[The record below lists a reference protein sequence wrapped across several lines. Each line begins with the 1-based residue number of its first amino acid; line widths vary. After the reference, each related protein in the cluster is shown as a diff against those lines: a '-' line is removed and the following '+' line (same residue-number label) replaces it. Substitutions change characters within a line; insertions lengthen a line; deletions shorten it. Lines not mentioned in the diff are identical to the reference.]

1 MKGSYVMDI
10 RELNYGADSEELARV
25 LRQNQIKRI
34 EEKRAKKHRKRVRQ
48 RIMSI
53 AAAIAVFTGSAG
65 WVYTASAK
73 EVTITEINEFTGQ
86 NESIVVKTRVNNV
99 EELLNKE
106 GVTVNDTDKLNV
118 DPQSELDDGHEI
130 VVKRGKQVTI
140 KTNSGETVANVTS
153 ADAEGALA
161 EAGYQTGE
169 ADEITTDGD
178 TISVVAVDEKDE
190 TITQPIEFDTQ
201 YTEDSTMYTGET
213 KVIQAGVNG
222 VKTIVQH
229 VIYRD
234 GAEASRETIS
244 EEVTQV
250 PTAQIIAK
258 GTKVMA
264 TKAPS
269 KTVTAPKSGSS
280 FSSDTGNTINGMK
293 YKKKI
298 TMQATAYSTSPSENG
313 GYTVSAKGNP
323 LKHGIVAIDPSVVPL
338 GSKVYVESTDGSW
351 VYGVASA
358 EDTGGAIKGNRIDLC
373 YEGSVASVN
382 AFGRR
387 SCNVYILE

>member
-1 MKGSYVMDI
+1 M
-10 RELNYGADSEELARV
+10 ELNYQSDSENMTRI
-25 LRQNQIKRI
+25 LRKNQIKLI
-34 EEKRAKKHRKRVRQ
+34 EEKRAKKHKRRIRH
-48 RIMSI
+48 RIMSAVV
-53 AAAIAVFTGSAG
+53 AAAVFTGSAG

-73 EVTITEINEFTGQ
+73 EVTITEINEFTGH
-86 NESIVVKTRVNNV
+86 NESIVVKTRVDNV
-99 EELLNKE
+99 AELLDKE

-118 DPQSELDDGHEI
+118 DPQTQLDDGHEI
-130 VVKRGKQVTI
+130 IVKRGKQITI
-140 KTNSGETVANVTS
+140 KTNAGETVANVTS
-153 ADAEGALA
+153 ANAEGALA
-161 EAGYQTGE
+161 EAGFQTGA

-178 TISVVAVDEKDE
+178 TISIVAVNEEDE
-190 TITQPIEFDTQ
+190 TVTETIEFDTQ
-201 YTEDSTMYTGET
+201 YTEDSTMYVGET
-213 KVIQAGVNG
+213 KVIQVGVNG
-222 VKTIVQH
+222 VKTSVEH
-229 VIYRD
+229 VVYRD
-234 GAEASRETIS
+234 GAEASRERIS
-244 EEVTQV
+244 EEVTQAPV
-250 PTAQIIAK
+250 TQIIAK
-258 GTKVMA
+258 GIKPMA

-269 KTVTAPKSGSS
+269 KTVTAPKSGSV

-323 LKHGIVAIDPSVVPL
+323 LKHGIVAVDPKVVPL